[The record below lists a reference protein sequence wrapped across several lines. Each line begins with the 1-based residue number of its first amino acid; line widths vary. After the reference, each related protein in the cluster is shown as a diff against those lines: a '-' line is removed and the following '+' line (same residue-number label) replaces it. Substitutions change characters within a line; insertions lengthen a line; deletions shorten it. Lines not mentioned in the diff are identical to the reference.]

1 MESKNSKQESINHI
15 FSNISGKYDLMND
28 LMTFVHQRTLKQI
41 MINNFVPRKNFHL
54 LDMACG
60 TGDISFSF
68 FERNK
73 KILHNSKLTLCDIN
87 IDMLRMARRRKFD
100 DNIFDWICANA
111 ENIPIETDLVDAYT
125 ISFGLRNVTNV
136 DAALQEAYRVIKP
149 GGKFLCLEFGKVDS
163 ELLGKLYSIYSKKF
177 IPTLGKLVTGN
188 RGAYEYLINS
198 INELP
203 HQTTLFKKIKKCGFK
218 KGNFINLFSGIVV
231 LYYAWKI

>member
-28 LMTFVHQRTLKQI
+28 LMTFGLQRTWKQI
-41 MINNFVPRKNFHL
+41 MINNIVPRKNFHL
-54 LDMACG
+54 LDMAFG

-198 INELP
+198 INEFP